1 MLKFQDL
8 IFKRET
14 YNCMRLRSLVKGV
27 LITVL
32 VCTFNQVKAIELAN
46 PNTTPEARAL
56 LDIFLQDFG

>member
-1 MLKFQDL
+1 
-8 IFKRET
+8 
-14 YNCMRLRSLVKGV
+14 MRLRSLVKGV

-56 LDIFLQDFG
+56 LDLFLQDFG